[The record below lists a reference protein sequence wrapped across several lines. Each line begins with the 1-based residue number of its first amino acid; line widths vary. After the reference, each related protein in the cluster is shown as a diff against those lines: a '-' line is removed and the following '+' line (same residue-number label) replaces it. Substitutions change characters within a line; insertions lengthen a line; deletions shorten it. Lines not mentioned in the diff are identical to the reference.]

1 MYVALGLLTDARN
14 DTARASTSRETAA
27 HPSESAEIGSSS
39 NMRGM
44 QQQRDNAMAKS
55 SADSIDSGSEM
66 KMGGFKLRPDAYLQP
81 PAKEVTPVH
90 SWSRKGIPQTVVV
103 PPPPSVPR
111 PRPVPQPPSKPQQP
125 PRPWWPVA
133 PPAAKP
139 LVFLPLPRPPPP
151 PNQSLEKEKGLRTMC
166 TCRMSV
172 MFKCSQVIGCDASNG
187 CNASKGCDV
196 SKGCNAGKRGIKLS
210 LS

>member
-1 MYVALGLLTDARN
+1 MLHLQMYVTLGWSTDARN
-14 DTARASTSRETAA
+14 DTAKASAAADSSEPATARSPA
-27 HPSESAEIGSSS
+27 CNTMGTQQQQQCDATAKDSDSESG
-39 NMRGM
+39 
-44 QQQRDNAMAKS
+44 
-55 SADSIDSGSEM
+55 M

-151 PNQSLEKEKGLRTMC
+151 PNQSLEKETKDCEQCVL
-166 TCRMSV
+166 
-172 MFKCSQVIGCDASNG
+172 AE
-187 CNASKGCDV
+187 
-196 SKGCNAGKRGIKLS
+196 
-210 LS
+210 